1 MSEIRVTSVVGE
13 NGGDRVGLTT
23 GLTVGPLTGT
33 TGIGATISH
42 QGHAQFAGV
51 CTATSFVG
59 NGAGLTNLSGGK
71 ILQVVQSVKTN
82 TQSFSTGSSTLADS
96 YFDISGLS
104 VSITPASGT
113 KCFVSYTVN
122 VGGQSGYGQ
131 GLALFRDSTQ
141 IYLGNADGS
150 TIRLSNFDY
159 TVDNKKIDT
168 MAGQFLD
175 THGAN
180 GSTAVT
186 YKLQM
191 YVASPGWT
199 SRVNRS
205 QTTSSDRYYG
215 RCASSITVMEIAS

>member
-1 MSEIRVTSVVGE
+1 MSNLKFVHSGGNSVS
-13 NGGDRVGLTT
+13 LTT
-23 GLTVGPLTGT
+23 PDSNPAANRTFKLPGADGT
-33 TGIGATISH
+33 SGQALVTDGSGALS
-42 QGHAQFAGV
+42 FAG
-51 CTATSFVG
+51 T
-59 NGAGLTNLSGGK
+59 GK

-82 TQSFSTGSSTLADS
+82 TQSFSTGSSTLSDS
-96 YFDISGLS
+96 YFDITGLS
-104 VSITPASGT
+104 VTLTPASGT
-113 KCFVSYTVN
+113 TCFVSYTVN

-159 TVDNKKIDT
+159 TVDNKKVDS

-191 YVASPGWT
+191 YVAEPGWT

-205 QTTSSDRYYG
+205 QSTASDRDYG
-215 RCASSITVMEIAS
+215 RCASSITVMEVAS